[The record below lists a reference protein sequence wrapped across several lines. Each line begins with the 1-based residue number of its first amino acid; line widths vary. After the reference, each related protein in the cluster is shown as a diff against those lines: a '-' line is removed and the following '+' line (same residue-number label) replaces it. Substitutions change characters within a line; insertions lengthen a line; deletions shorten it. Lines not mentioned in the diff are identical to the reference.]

1 MIYRSAFGLP
11 GWNIRNTF
19 EELNRMRRQMDQ
31 LFDTMASGQI
41 TGAKS
46 GVFPALNLTED
57 KDRYYV
63 RAELPG
69 ITADALEIEATGKK
83 LSISGERQ
91 IPAAGKDAKYH
102 RRERE
107 AGRFSRV
114 ITVPGDIDSAKV
126 EASLKNGILTVM
138 LPKAE
143 ASKPR
148 QISIK

>member
-11 GWNIRNTF
+11 GWNIRDAF

-31 LFDTMASGQI
+31 LFDSMSPGTQA
-41 TGAKS
+41 AHRS

-57 KDRYYV
+57 KDNYYI

-69 ITADALEIEATGKK
+69 MSADELEIEATGKK
-83 LSISGERQ
+83 LSISGQRQ
-91 IPAAGKDAKYH
+91 IQSAGQNAKYH

-107 AGRFSRV
+107 SGRFSRV
-114 ITVPGDIDSAKV
+114 INVPGDIESAKV
-126 EASLKNGILTVM
+126 GASLDNGILTVI

-143 ASKPR
+143 VAKPR
-148 QISIK
+148 QISIR

>member
-19 EELNRMRRQMDQ
+19 DELNRVRRQMDQ
-31 LFDTMASGQI
+31 LFDSMSSSGV
-41 TGAKS
+41 TGYKS
-46 GVFPALNLTED
+46 GVFPALNLSED
-57 KDRYYV
+57 KEHYYI

-69 ITADALEIEATGKK
+69 ITADTLDIEATGKK
-83 LSISGERQ
+83 LSISGERR
-91 IPAAGKDAKYH
+91 ISAADKDAKYH

-107 AGRFSRV
+107 SGRFSRV
-114 ITVPGDIDSAKV
+114 INVPGDIDAAKV
-126 EASLKNGILTVM
+126 EASLSDGILSVV

-148 QISIK
+148 QITIK

>member
-11 GWNIRNTF
+11 TWNIRNTF
-19 EELNRMRRQMDQ
+19 DELSRMRRQMDH
-31 LFDTMASGQI
+31 LFDSISSGGQ
-41 TGAKS
+41 TGYKS
-46 GVFPALNLTED
+46 GVFPALNVTED
-57 KDRYYV
+57 KDHYYV

-69 ITADALEIEATGKK
+69 ITADALDIEAAGKK

-91 IPAAGKDAKYH
+91 IHAAGKDAKYH

-107 AGRFSRV
+107 SGRFSRV
-114 ITVPGDIDSAKV
+114 ITVPGDINAAKV
-126 EASLKNGILTVM
+126 EASLKNGILNVV

-143 ASKPR
+143 ATKPR